1 MLKEFRD
8 FIARGNVLDLA
19 IAVLIGA
26 AFGAVVESFTK
37 DILTPIIGAF
47 AKVDFTNIYV
57 ALSGPH
63 YPTLA
68 EAQKNGVATLN
79 IGLFLNAVISFLIV
93 AFVLFLVMK
102 AANKLMRRQEAVTT
116 KPCPFCA
123 TDIPLAATR
132 CPACTSE
139 LGPAS
144 VTA

>member
-1 MLKEFRD
+1 MLKEFRE

-19 IAVLIGA
+19 VAVLIGA

-37 DILTPIIGAF
+37 DILTPLIGAIGN
-47 AKVDFTNIYV
+47 VDFSNIYI
-57 ALSGPH
+57 ALSGRH

-68 EAQKNGVATLN
+68 EAKANNVATLN
-79 IGLFLNAVISFLIV
+79 IGLFLNAIISFLIV

-102 AANKLMRRQEAVTT
+102 AVNKLMRRNEEATT

-139 LGPAS
+139 LGPATP
-144 VTA
+144 VV

>member
-26 AFGAVVESFTK
+26 AFGSVVESFTK

-47 AKVDFTNIYV
+47 GKVDFTNIYV
-57 ALSGPH
+57 ALSGEH
-63 YPTLA
+63 YATLA
-68 EAQKNGVATLN
+68 EAKAHNVSTLN
-79 IGLFLNAVISFLIV
+79 IGVFLNALINFVIV

-102 AANKLMRRQEAVTT
+102 AANSLMKKKEAATT

-123 TDIPLAATR
+123 TDIPIPATR

-139 LGPAS
+139 LGA
-144 VTA
+144 AA